1 MEKID
6 KIALTKISYG
16 LYVITMTDGQKDNA
30 MICNTVMQVSNR
42 LYAVSINKANFSH
55 DMIRRTGKMNIN
67 VLSEDAPFSVFQDF
81 GFRSGKDVDKLENTN
96 FLRSA
101 NGLPVLTR
109 YCNAFI
115 SLQAEDYIDMESHGM
130 FICHVTEA
138 MELGTGAS
146 MTYSYY
152 HANVKPKPGVQ
163 AAAGGVTPKKGYVC
177 TICGYVYE
185 GDELPADFICPLCK
199 HPASD
204 FVKLEPGNAPAAPT
218 APAASSSQ
226 KYVCDICKAEYD
238 PAKGDP
244 EHGIPAGTPFEQ
256 LPDDWV
262 CPICGVGK
270 ENFKPAN

>member
-16 LYVITMTDGQKDNA
+16 LYVVTMSDGKKDNA
-30 MICNTVMQVSNR
+30 MICNTVMQVSNNQ
-42 LYAVSINKANFSH
+42 YAVSINKANFSH
-55 DMIRRTGKMNIN
+55 DFIRKTGKMNIN
-67 VLSEDAPFSVFQDF
+67 VLSEDAPFSLFQDF
-81 GFRSGKDVDKLENTN
+81 GFRSGRDVDKLADTN

-138 MELGTGAS
+138 MELGAGAS
-146 MTYSYY
+146 MTYAYY
-152 HANVKPKPGVQ
+152 HANVKPKPGAQ
-163 AAAGGVTPKKGYVC
+163 NTSAKKGYVC

-204 FVKLEPGNAPAAPT
+204 FVKLEAAPAAA
-218 APAASSSQ
+218 APAAAGSATQ

-256 LPDDWV
+256 LPEDWV

>member
-1 MEKID
+1 MEKIN
-6 KIALTKISYG
+6 KMALAKISYG
-16 LYVITMTDGQKDNA
+16 LYVVTMSDGQKDNA
-30 MICNTVMQVSNR
+30 MICNTVMQVSNN

-55 DMIRRTGKMNIN
+55 DFMRRTGKLNIN

-81 GFRSGKDVDKLENTN
+81 GFRSGRDVDKLADVS

-109 YCNAFI
+109 HCNAFI
-115 SLQAEDYIDMESHGM
+115 SLQAEDYIDLESHGM

-138 MELGTGAS
+138 MELGAGAS
-146 MTYSYY
+146 MTYAYY
-152 HANVKPKPGVQ
+152 HANVKPKPGAQ
-163 AAAGGVTPKKGYVC
+163 SASGAAPRKKGYVC

-204 FVKLEPGNAPAAPT
+204 FVKLEADAAPAAAS
-218 APAASSSQ
+218 APAG
-226 KYVCDICKAEYD
+226 KYYCDICKAEYD
-238 PAKGDP
+238 PAIGDP

-262 CPICGVGK
+262 CPVCGVGK
-270 ENFKPAN
+270 ENFKPVN